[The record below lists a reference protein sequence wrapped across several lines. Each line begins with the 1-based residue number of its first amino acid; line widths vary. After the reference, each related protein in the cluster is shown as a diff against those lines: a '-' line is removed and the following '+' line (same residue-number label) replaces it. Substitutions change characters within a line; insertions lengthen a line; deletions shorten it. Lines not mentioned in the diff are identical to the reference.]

1 MKYRSGKL
9 KMQTRAR
16 GEISLWLLALM
27 MAGFAAIAMGALFS
41 MRYERNLFAEAI
53 GALLKS
59 PAGTATMQQA
69 RQAKDGL
76 GRALG
81 NPAAAAPA
89 GALRKCVIGGKTV
102 VSNVDCRH
110 ESTSKPIAIHDTRG
124 IEAPKAPPAPARES
138 SAANVQEKMIEKMT
152 R

>member
-9 KMQTRAR
+9 KMKTRAR

-69 RQAKDGL
+69 RQALDGA
-76 GRALG
+76 ALG
-81 NPAAAAPA
+81 STAAAAPA

-110 ESTSKPIAIHDTRG
+110 EPSSKLIAIHDTRG
-124 IEAPKAPPAPARES
+124 IEAPKAPPAPALET
-138 SAANVQEKMIEKMT
+138 SAATAQEKMIEKMT

>member
-59 PAGTATMQQA
+59 PAGTATLQQT
-69 RQAKDGL
+69 RQ
-76 GRALG
+76 
-81 NPAAAAPA
+81 APA

-110 ESTSKPIAIHDTRG
+110 DPSSKPIAIHATRG
-124 IEAPKAPPAPARES
+124 IEAPKEPPAPTLES
-138 SAANVQEKMIEKMT
+138 STATAQEKMIEKMT

>member
-1 MKYRSGKL
+1 MRYRSGKS
-9 KMQTRAR
+9 KIQTRAR

-41 MRYERNLFAEAI
+41 MRYERNIFAEAI

-59 PAGTATMQQA
+59 PGGTATLQQT
-69 RQAKDGL
+69 RQAMD
-76 GRALG
+76 GRAPG
-81 NPAAAAPA
+81 APAAAPA

-110 ESTSKPIAIHDTRG
+110 DPSSKLIEIHDTRG
-124 IEAPKAPPAPARES
+124 IEAPKAPPAPAPDAS
-138 SAANVQEKMIEKMT
+138 TVSLQEKMIEKMT

>member
-1 MKYRSGKL
+1 MKYRSGIL
-9 KMQTRAR
+9 QMQTRAR

-41 MRYERNLFAEAI
+41 MRYERNIFAEAI

-59 PAGTATMQQA
+59 PAGAATIEQT
-69 RQAKDGL
+69 RQALDGA

-81 NPAAAAPA
+81 NTAAAPQA
-89 GALRKCVIGGKTV
+89 GVLRKCVIGGKTM

-110 ESTSKPIAIHDTRG
+110 EPTSQVIAIHATRG
-124 IEAPKAPPAPARES
+124 IEAPKAPPAPAPEA
-138 SAANVQEKMIEKMT
+138 SAATAQEKLIEKMT